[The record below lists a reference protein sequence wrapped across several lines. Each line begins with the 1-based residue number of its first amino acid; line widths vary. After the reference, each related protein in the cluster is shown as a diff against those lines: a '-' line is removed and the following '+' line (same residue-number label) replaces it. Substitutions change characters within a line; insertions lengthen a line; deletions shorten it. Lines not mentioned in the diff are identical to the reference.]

1 MANVIVTLAR
11 KSVFVGS
18 HVRARLEI
26 DPASGLTADD
36 LDVELDP
43 PEAGVV
49 SLARGADWA
58 PQTPYVTVL
67 AGHLLGKV
75 RVRVIERAGGTEV
88 GDAVFT
94 TTDKWSRRRRRGPGF
109 WYSGQQDISH
119 PRGAAAW
126 GGGPD
131 VPQNTRPAPVSG
143 TWRIGLVFVDTSSAR
158 YPMASADR
166 DAVRDLWLDHLVDG
180 TVDNGATRSV
190 RRFMEELSY
199 GNLTL
204 SATHLGFFSLPG
216 AWTSYFNTDGTF
228 MGNLPNAVVS
238 AIDASVDMGGFDSF
252 MVVSPRVPAT
262 ATTPERAAW
271 PYSSIGAWG
280 PYSTGEGSL
289 PLRWMS
295 CVADW
300 GQQAGNNRE
309 IYETISHELGHNL
322 GLGDQYTPAVPGR
335 NPGGWDLMDADD
347 PHPYLSIA
355 QRMMLGWVRPEWL
368 TTMDF
373 QSTPA
378 PVDGSFQLH
387 PVEDGAP
394 PAGRRTGVEV
404 RIADGLNYYFEYRR
418 GEAGQIGDRAL
429 PTDDR
434 VLGTDV
440 MGDPGTAPISR
451 PQVLLLADHAND
463 DGAVL
468 GNGGS
473 YRDTDYTTPGFPQ
486 ELRVDVSGVD
496 GSKAD
501 LRLRYG
507 TNGRPDPSIR
517 PWPASAD
524 RPWQSPD
531 IEVRNARSATRAE
544 WANTPWAGH
553 ANTVVATVR
562 NSGTVAAP
570 DVVVNFYVKNY
581 GLSNAPE
588 TFVGSDTHTLA
599 PGTTQD
605 FTATWVAPAG
615 GHHCVIARIPLY
627 VVPTA
632 PTVVEMTELNNM
644 AQSNYDRFIPS
655 TASPSTR
662 EETEVEVYN
671 PYDERT
677 VVYLNGAQTNPLYRV
692 TVQHRWLVLDAHE
705 RAAVKVGYEYALVPG
720 DDRLPADLRDV
731 DPGTV
736 EKLSRVP
743 NRAGLTAWAVDPQVS
758 PRHVLSLMGGAMAE
772 VQVGRK
778 VVFRELEA
786 GDHYVR
792 GLLAL
797 TDGGVVDDGEV
808 ILTLDEGGEGDATT
822 YQYVVAEVG
831 PDGRF
836 ANEFQPDWRVLWGEY
851 HPAPGY
857 STATSDRLTR

>member
-1 MANVIVTLAR
+1 MASVIVKLAR

-18 HVRARLEI
+18 HVRAHLEI
-26 DPASGLTADD
+26 DPASGLTVDD

-49 SLARGADWA
+49 SWARGSDWA
-58 PQTPYVTVL
+58 PDTPYVTVL
-67 AGHLLGKV
+67 AGHRLGTVQV
-75 RVRVIERAGGTEV
+75 RVVERAGGTEV
-88 GDAVFT
+88 GQAAFT

-119 PRGAAAW
+119 PLGAAAW
-126 GGGPD
+126 GGGTD
-131 VPQNTRPAPVSG
+131 APQNTRPTPVSG

-158 YPMASADR
+158 YPTATADR
-166 DAVRDLWLDHLVDG
+166 DAVRDLWLDHLDNG

-190 RRFMEELSY
+190 RRFVEEVSY

-228 MGNLPNAVVS
+228 MGNFPNAVVS
-238 AIDASVDMGGFDSF
+238 AIDSSVDMGGFDSF
-252 MVVSPRVPAT
+252 MVVSPRVAAT
-262 ATTPERAAW
+262 ATAPERAAW

-289 PLRWMS
+289 SLRWMS

-300 GQQAGNNRE
+300 GQQVGNNRE

-347 PHPYLSIA
+347 PHPHLSIA

-378 PVDGSFQLH
+378 PVDGTFQLH
-387 PVEDGAP
+387 PIEDGAP
-394 PAGRRTGVEV
+394 PVGRRTGVEV

-429 PTDDR
+429 PTNDR

-463 DGAVL
+463 DGA
-468 GNGGS
+468 
-473 YRDTDYTTPGFPQ
+473 
-486 ELRVDVSGVD
+486 
-496 GSKAD
+496 
-501 LRLRYG
+501 
-507 TNGRPDPSIR
+507 PDPSIR
-517 PWPASAD
+517 PWPAAAD

-531 IEVRNARSATRAE
+531 IEVRNARSATRPE

-588 TFVGSDTHTLA
+588 TFIGSDTRTLA

-605 FTATWVAPAG
+605 FTTTWIAPAG

-632 PTVVEMTELNNM
+632 PTVVELTELNNW

-662 EETEVEVYN
+662 EETEVEVHN

-677 VVYLNGAQTNPLYRV
+677 VVYVNGAQTNPLYRV

-705 RAAVKVGYEYALVPG
+705 SAAVKVGYEYALVPG
-720 DDRLPADLRDV
+720 DDRLPADLRKLE
-731 DPGTV
+731 PGTI
-736 EKLSRVP
+736 EKLGRVP
-743 NRAGLTAWAVDPQVS
+743 NRAGLSAWAVDPQVS
-758 PRHVLSLMGGAMAE
+758 PRHVLTLMGGAMAE
-772 VQVGRK
+772 VQVGAK
-778 VVFRELEA
+778 VVFRELDA

-792 GLLAL
+792 GLLSL

-808 ILTLDEGGEGDATT
+808 IVTLDEGGEGDAAT
-822 YQYVVAEVG
+822 YQYVVAKVG

-836 ANEFQPDWRVLWGEY
+836 ANEFRPEWRVLWGEY
-851 HPAPGY
+851 HPTPGY